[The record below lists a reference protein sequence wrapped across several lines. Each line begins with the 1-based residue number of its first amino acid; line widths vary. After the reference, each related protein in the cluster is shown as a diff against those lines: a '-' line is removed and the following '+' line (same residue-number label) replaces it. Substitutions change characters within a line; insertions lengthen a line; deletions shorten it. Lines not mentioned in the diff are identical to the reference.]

1 MGERGNTPFGGQVL
15 QYETFEKCH
24 FEGREPASDVISKE
38 RKRREILVM
47 TVC

>member
-24 FEGREPASDVISKE
+24 FDERGRRD
-38 RKRREILVM
+38 ILMM